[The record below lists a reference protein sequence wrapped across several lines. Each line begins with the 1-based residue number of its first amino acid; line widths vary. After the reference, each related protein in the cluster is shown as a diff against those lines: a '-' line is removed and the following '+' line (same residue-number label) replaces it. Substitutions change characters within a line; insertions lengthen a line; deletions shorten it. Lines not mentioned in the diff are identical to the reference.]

1 MQMNGRQP
9 RQGRKHSTML
19 LLYDLALLITTNV
32 LMLVVYPSGTA
43 PLSWMDIGMHMLLN
57 VLLITFSRVL
67 GGIYRQIWRYGGT
80 SQYMRLILSDA
91 VGCIV
96 YLLLM
101 AVLPLERIAALRAFS
116 IVALNL
122 LAAISIRLIYQHM

>member
-43 PLSWMDIGMHMLLN
+43 PLS
-57 VLLITFSRVL
+57 
-67 GGIYRQIWRYGGT
+67 
-80 SQYMRLILSDA
+80 
-91 VGCIV
+91 
-96 YLLLM
+96 
-101 AVLPLERIAALRAFS
+101 
-116 IVALNL
+116 
-122 LAAISIRLIYQHM
+122 